1 MLLLIDSSQEKGIVA
16 LTTEGRIAAM
26 EENKIAKDHASWL
39 HAAIGRILTQT
50 GKTLRDLQAVAVIA
64 GPGSY
69 TGLRVAMAAAKGFC
83 YALKIPLISLNSL
96 RVMAESMKAE
106 ALEENAL
113 LCPMIDA
120 RRSEVFTAMFQI
132 NTSRD
137 QRSTTNDQR
146 PTIHDP
152 RSTTNDQRPTII
164 DLTEILPPQAQILD
178 KNAFETVLSQ
188 NRVLFFGSGA
198 AKWKEITESPGAIFK
213 LQPDIVQAFASLAQL
228 DFDSGNWADPVYSEP
243 VYLKEFFSY

>member
-1 MLLLIDSSQEKGIVA
+1 MLLLIDTSQEKGLVA
-16 LTTEGRIAAM
+16 LTTEGKIAAM
-26 EENKIAKDHASWL
+26 EENKIAKEHASWL
-39 HAAIGRILTQT
+39 HAALGRILSQT

-83 YALKIPLISLNSL
+83 YALKIPLITLNSL
-96 RVMAESMKAE
+96 RVMAESMKAA

-120 RRSEVFTAMFQI
+120 RRSEVFTALYKLNPVI
-132 NTSRD
+132 GSRNNAGSSVIESD
-137 QRSTTNDQR
+137 STVIGHRS
-146 PTIHDP
+146 
-152 RSTTNDQRPTII
+152 SVI
-164 DLTEILPPQAQILD
+164 DLTEIMPPQALILD

-198 AKWKEITESPGAIFK
+198 AKWKDIAESPGAIFK

-228 DFDSGNWADPVYSEP
+228 DFNSGNWADPVYSEP